1 MKIAFVMDDLSVS
14 NNGTSATALR
24 YAESLRSQGHEV
36 RLIGYGATGP
46 DSYPLP
52 AHYVPLA
59 TEAGRISGFT
69 FAQPSLELFNQ
80 AFDGV
85 DVIHVFLPFKLG
97 EFAHD
102 WARKH
107 HVPLT
112 AAFHLQPENV
122 SSFIHLESSRA
133 LNDYLYDLF
142 DQWLYYDVR
151 HIHCP
156 SKMIAYELKKHGYTA
171 ELHVISNGIPDAF
184 KPGPGRDFGDGLTHI
199 VTVGRLAKEKNQK
212 TIIEGV
218 GLSKFADTLQLHIC
232 GEGPL
237 RHELEEVGRKLPH
250 PPIFEYHSESDLIA
264 LLRSC
269 PLYIHASTAD
279 IEAISVI
286 EAFACGCVPIIGKA
300 PMSAPA
306 QFALLDESVF
316 PANDAQALADRI
328 DWWLSDP
335 SRIKQWKPRYAEEG
349 RALHV
354 ENCTK
359 QFAQMLERAIK
370 DDTEAYRQKESS
382 LTECIVEQTI
392 DDEI

>member
-156 SKMIAYELKKHGYTA
+156 SKMIAHELKEHGYTA

-218 GLSKFADTLQLHIC
+218 GLSNSQIHCSFIFAEKDLC
-232 GEGPL
+232 GMNL
-237 RHELEEVGRKLPH
+237 KR
-250 PPIFEYHSESDLIA
+250 
-264 LLRSC
+264 
-269 PLYIHASTAD
+269 
-279 IEAISVI
+279 
-286 EAFACGCVPIIGKA
+286 
-300 PMSAPA
+300 
-306 QFALLDESVF
+306 
-316 PANDAQALADRI
+316 
-328 DWWLSDP
+328 
-335 SRIKQWKPRYAEEG
+335 
-349 RALHV
+349 
-354 ENCTK
+354 
-359 QFAQMLERAIK
+359 
-370 DDTEAYRQKESS
+370 
-382 LTECIVEQTI
+382 
-392 DDEI
+392 

>member
-156 SKMIAYELKKHGYTA
+156 SKMIAHELKEHGYTA

-184 KPGPGRDFGDGLTHI
+184 KLGPGRDFGDGLTHI

-264 LLRSC
+264 L
-269 PLYIHASTAD
+269 
-279 IEAISVI
+279 
-286 EAFACGCVPIIGKA
+286 
-300 PMSAPA
+300 MSA
-306 QFALLDESVF
+306 LYSCI
-316 PANDAQALADRI
+316 N
-328 DWWLSDP
+328 
-335 SRIKQWKPRYAEEG
+335 SR
-349 RALHV
+349 
-354 ENCTK
+354 
-359 QFAQMLERAIK
+359 
-370 DDTEAYRQKESS
+370 YRSN
-382 LTECIVEQTI
+382 
-392 DDEI
+392 